1 MLSGVGILVTSFVLT
16 ALFGRFLLPLL
27 HKWHFGQS
35 IRECGPKEHLKKS
48 GTPTMGGLMMIAAA
62 IAASLLWIPLYSRTI
77 VALWLFV
84 GYGLIGFIDDGLKI
98 FFKRNLGLTS
108 KQKMALQILVA
119 AVYLFYPG
127 DVTVY
132 STRIWVPLVNTTVD
146 LGTGYYLFLLL
157 LLVGTTNAVNLT
169 DGLDGLASSV
179 TIPVMLAFA
188 YIGFASGLLPEALF
202 ALSIVGCCLGFLIY
216 NHHPAKCFMG
226 DTGSL
231 ALGGAVL
238 GCIRI
243 LGGGLQSLQSGTT
256 DDRGIVAREVIL
268 AQQLTDLHL
277 DQIQQLLVV
286 DHIALVHK
294 DNDIGHADLT
304 SQQDV
309 LTGLGHGTIGSSN
322 DQNSAVHLS
331 STGDHVLNV
340 VSMARAVNV
349 SVVTSIGLVLDM
361 SGVDR
366 NTTSALLGS
375 LIDVGIVHEVCV
387 ALQCQILGD
396 SGGQSG
402 LAVVNVTDGADVNMR
417 LRTVK
422 FCLFSHWNILP

>member
-1 MLSGVGILVTSFVLT
+1 MLSGLGILATSFVLT

-35 IRECGPKEHLKKS
+35 IRECGPREHLKKN

-62 IAASLLWIPLYSRTI
+62 IVASLLWIPLDSRTI

-84 GYGLIGFIDDGLKI
+84 GYGIIGFIDDGLKI

-132 STRIWVPLVNTTVD
+132 STRIWVPVVNATLD
-146 LGTGYYLFLLL
+146 LGAGYYLFLLL
-157 LLVGTTNAVNLT
+157 LLLGTTNAVNLT

-202 ALSIVGCCLGFLIY
+202 ALAIVGCCLGFLIY

-231 ALGGAVL
+231 ALGGAVAAVA
-238 GCIRI
+238 I
-243 LGGGLQSLQSGTT
+243 GTHT
-256 DDRGIVAREVIL
+256 EL
-268 AQQLTDLHL
+268 
-277 DQIQQLLVV
+277 LLVV
-286 DHIALVHK
+286 IGGIYVLEALSVMLQVGYFKMTHGK
-294 DNDIGHADLT
+294 RIFRMAPLHHHFE
-304 SQQDV
+304 
-309 LTGLGHGTIGSSN
+309 LGGWKEVT
-322 DQNSAVHLS
+322 
-331 STGDHVLNV
+331 V
-340 VSMARAVNV
+340 VKRFF
-349 SVVTSIGLVLDM
+349 
-361 SGVDR
+361 
-366 NTTSALLGS
+366 
-375 LIDVGIVHEVCV
+375 
-387 ALQCQILGD
+387 
-396 SGGQSG
+396 
-402 LAVVNVTDGADVNMR
+402 LAS
-417 LRTVK
+417 
-422 FCLFSHWNILP
+422 CLFSLLGVGMYLMK